1 MYRYKKS
8 GEEILAEMAE
18 NGYTSYI
25 LKKYG
30 LMAQGTLTKI
40 RNEGNIT
47 LDTLSKICIML
58 KCNISDIIYMQISDV
73 EKSEFYGIFE
83 DKKKI

>member
-18 NGYTSYI
+18 NGYTSYV

-40 RNEGNIT
+40 RNEGNLT

-58 KCNISDIIYMQISDV
+58 KCNISDIIDMQASDA